1 MIVPAYV
8 STRLTWYAW
17 PEPKCVTEFC
27 NPTKSLQVNQHH
39 TNHSDI
45 SHQKQNLLLGK
56 MHKFTTHV
64 LLRAYTLVQFTY
76 ILPCQSF
83 CRKYPVR
90 VITCIIRKASI
101 KNTNIAYFS
110 FQTVTDDGSSNVCLF
125 FDADS
130 TLLLK
135 ILVQVIIIDRNKDK
149 RLINKHMLYP

>member
-1 MIVPAYV
+1 MIVPGYV

-64 LLRAYTLVQFTY
+64 LLRAYTFVQFTY

-83 CRKYPVR
+83 CRKYPER
-90 VITCIIRKASI
+90 VIKCIIRKASI
-101 KNTNIAYFS
+101 NLNENIAHFS
-110 FQTVTDDGSSNVCLF
+110 FQTATDDDSSDVFLF
-125 FDADS
+125 LDAKS
-130 TLLLK
+130 TLLLS
-135 ILVQVIIIDRNKDK
+135 LSSSHHHR
-149 RLINKHMLYP
+149 